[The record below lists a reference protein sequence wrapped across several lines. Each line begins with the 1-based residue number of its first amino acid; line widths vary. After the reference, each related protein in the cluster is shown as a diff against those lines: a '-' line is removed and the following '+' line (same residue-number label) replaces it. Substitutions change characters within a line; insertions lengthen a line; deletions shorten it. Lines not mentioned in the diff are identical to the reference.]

1 MPPKKT
7 KKKFLKPRKYHE
19 YGNMDMDKLK
29 M

>member
-7 KKKFLKPRKYHE
+7 KKRFLKPRKYHE
-19 YGNMDMDKLK
+19 YESMDIDKLK